1 MLIVL
6 LSPLVG
12 AALAGLLYLLLR
24 WILWQNITSEK
35 DLIAAF
41 IKKICEDAGRKLEP
55 KLLGENGILY
65 KELESFVGR
74 DETMQALSP
83 VVALEVEKFV
93 DVKLEQRWPMISM
106 FLNAEAKEKMKT
118 GLTEEL
124 LKTIPDALNNMGN
137 GLLKKMEAEHFIKGK
152 MDAISVLECKNII
165 RPYIQSVFKKLF
177 WGMIIMGSF
186 IAFITGGLV
195 WLFC

>member
-65 KELESFVGR
+65 KELESFVDR

-124 LKTIPDALNNMGN
+124 LKTIPDALNNIGN
-137 GLLKKMEAEHFIKGK
+137 SLLKKMEAEHFIKGK
-152 MDAISVLECKNII
+152 MDTISVLECKNII